1 MDNID
6 SVNMHLEKL
15 MEFINKLKS
24 YVGITAEELKTNDI
38 KQAVVERNLEL
49 AAQSCI
55 DIAEHLIADQRLKIS
70 GDSHESIVR
79 LGEAKII
86 DPDFANQFAGVAGFR
101 NILAHEYMDID
112 YEKVADNLNNHL
124 GDFERFA
131 KEVGK
136 FLSSE

>member
-1 MDNID
+1 MGSIDRINI
-6 SVNMHLEKL
+6 HLEKL
-15 MEFINKLKS
+15 SEYMERAKPYI
-24 YVGITAEELKTNDI
+24 GITAQELKNDHI

-55 DIAEHLIADQRLKIS
+55 DIAELLINDQRLKMPA
-70 GDSHESIVR
+70 DSREAIVR

-86 DPDFANQFAGVAGFR
+86 SLDFANQFAAVAGFR
-101 NILAHEYMDID
+101 NVLAHDYVDID

-131 KEVGK
+131 KEVAK
-136 FLSSE
+136 FLT